1 MNPYTILTLLFIIVF
16 STVIYLGTT
25 ASNPNT
31 INKIEFQKEKINNMN
46 HDIKI
51 IKNWMN
57 FFGIITI
64 ISIILYVGFLFNM

>member
-16 STVIYLGTT
+16 STVIYFGVTT
-25 ASNPNT
+25 SSPSVT
-31 INKIEFQKEKINNMN
+31 NKIEFKKEKINNMN

-57 FFGIITI
+57 FFGVITI
-64 ISIILYVGFLFNM
+64 ISIVLYIGFLFNM